1 MVRAPFYDK
10 SGVKKGAWS
19 AEEDDKLRTYIQS
32 YGHWN
37 WRQLP
42 KFAGVQR
49 CGKSCRLRWK
59 NYLQPG
65 VKHGDYAEE
74 EEALIIKLHEQL
86 GNKWSMIAAKLP
98 GRTDNEIKNHWHT
111 HMKKKKRTKEQQN
124 QTSSGQVVLLKDH
137 QQSSDDHEYSSSNSD
152 NQLGAHESATHNCN
166 DANSLQ
172 LLHPQILE
180 SSPVVSRE
188 STFSSSTSSAKYF
201 SSSSSSSSSPNNHE
215 ARGSTVIMNY
225 LGDQDIVMVSSSETM
240 ILDQEYSAG
249 DFWTKPFLQDNTC
262 IESDTISSSSSYLL
276 SYDEGMDLFYQVM
289 PTPQEG
295 S

>member
-10 SGVKKGAWS
+10 SGLKKGAWS

-42 KFAGVQR
+42 KFAGV
-49 CGKSCRLRWK
+49 
-59 NYLQPG
+59 
-65 VKHGDYAEE
+65 KHGDYNEE

-86 GNKWSMIAAKLP
+86 GNKY
-98 GRTDNEIKNHWHT
+98 
-111 HMKKKKRTKEQQN
+111 QN

-137 QQSSDDHEYSSSNSD
+137 QQSSDDHKYSSSNSD

-166 DANSLQ
+166 DANSPQ

-180 SSPVVSRE
+180 SSPVVSCE

-201 SSSSSSSSSPNNHE
+201 SSSSSSSSSSPDNHE

-225 LGDQDIVMVSSSETM
+225 LGDKDIFMVSSSETM
-240 ILDQEYSAG
+240 ILDQECSAG